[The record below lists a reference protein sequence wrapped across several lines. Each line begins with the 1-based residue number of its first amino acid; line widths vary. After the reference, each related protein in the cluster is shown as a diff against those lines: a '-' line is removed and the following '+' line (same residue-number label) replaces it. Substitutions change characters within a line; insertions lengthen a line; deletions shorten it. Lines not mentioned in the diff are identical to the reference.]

1 MMKINKNGVSI
12 YTNNELVLLTSY
24 ASNGITFEADI
35 TIKELNNYIKK
46 NSLKS
51 DDALDITDVIELM
64 K

>member
-1 MMKINKNGVSI
+1 MKINKNGVSI